1 MHVYQEA
8 MKEMNYDNFFK
19 ISSSTKSYV
28 YFALLQEELQKRLYK
43 MMIIFSEEQGK
54 RCVHEHE
61 S

>member
-8 MKEMNYDNFFK
+8 MNEMNYNNFSK

-28 YFALLQEELQKRLYK
+28 YFALLQEVLQKRLYK